1 MIAAGIMEFQS
12 TRPVWGATT
21 EQELWERQAGVSIH
35 APRVGRDT
43 AEAARKLPAGGF
55 NPRAPCGARQ
65 TLRIFSAPAEAFQ
78 STRPVWGATLQADQS
93 NRSRGSFNPRAPC
106 GARHNSMVKFFR
118 FRPFQSTRPVW
129 GATRPWFALG
139 LQDKVSIHAPR
150 VGRDPCQSSEQ

>member
-55 NPRAPCGARQ
+55 NPRAPCGARLVRGLHSDSRTRFQ
-65 TLRIFSAPAEAFQ
+65 STRPVWGATRANHPSSKHYCEFQ
-78 STRPVWGATLQADQS
+78 STRPVWGATL
-93 NRSRGSFNPRAPC
+93 RGYRGDRAC
-106 GARHNSMVKFFR
+106 
-118 FRPFQSTRPVW
+118 
-129 GATRPWFALG
+129 L
-139 LQDKVSIHAPR
+139 VSIHAPR